1 MTFKLDSRLAADTIH
16 VTSLPICELLIM
28 NDARY
33 PWAILVPRIND
44 AHELHELNAADG
56 AAVWLEVMAIAQSVS
71 TWSGVE
77 KINIGVL
84 GNIVSQLHVHIVG
97 RSASDPA
104 WPGPVWRHSPRV
116 AYLDDEASEFI
127 AFLERAA

>member
-44 AHELHELNAADG
+44 ARELHKLNAADG

-77 KINIGVL
+77 KINIGAL

-104 WPGPVWRHSPRV
+104 WPGPVWGHSPRV
-116 AYLDDEASEFI
+116 AYRDDEASEFI